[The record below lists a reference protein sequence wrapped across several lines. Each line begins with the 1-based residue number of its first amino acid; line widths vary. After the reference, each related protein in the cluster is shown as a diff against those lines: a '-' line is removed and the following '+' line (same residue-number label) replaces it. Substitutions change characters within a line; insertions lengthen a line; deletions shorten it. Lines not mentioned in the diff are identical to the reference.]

1 MMSHNFKM
9 KRGVNVSHE
18 AVRRTLTKMGYSK
31 KTAVR
36 VPNITEAHE
45 KARLAWAYKYRNIH
59 WCRVFITDEYLAAWR
74 QLQLWTKGTQRP
86 ILNLPRHT
94 PKIHIW
100 GGISERGATPV
111 HIFEQNFNSEAYC
124 NVLNEVLIESADV
137 LYPDGWKLQEDNSS
151 IHKSKF
157 STAYKK
163 FCDISCIDWPANSP
177 DLNPIENLWGVLKH
191 RIQVRAP
198 KTIQDVERFDK
209 VEWESFESKFYL

>member
-1 MMSHNFKM
+1 MF
-9 KRGVNVSHE
+9 
-18 AVRRTLTKMGYSK
+18 
-31 KTAVR
+31 
-36 VPNITEAHE
+36 
-45 KARLAWAYKYRNIH
+45 
-59 WCRVFITDEYLAAWR
+59 YLAAWR
-74 QLQLWTKGTQRP
+74 QITAMDKRNSKT
-86 ILNLPRHT
+86 NLKLIPRHT

-111 HIFEQNFNSEAYC
+111 HIFKQNFNSEAYC

-163 FCDISCIDWPANSP
+163 FRDISCIDWPANSP
-177 DLNPIENLWGVLKH
+177 DLNPIENLWGVLRH

-198 KTIQDVERFDK
+198 KTIQDVERFVK
-209 VEWESFESKFYL
+209 VEWESFDPNFIYNFTKSMKRRCTLVIDSKGKKINY